1 MDLKYKQI
9 MRQMTALQRTVKEYE
24 CEIKKMETK
33 CIKGIG
39 EYTYVLTM
47 LDITV
52 CP

>member
-9 MRQMTALQRTVKEYE
+9 MRQITALQRTVKEYE
-24 CEIKKMETK
+24 CEIKKWK
-33 CIKGIG
+33 PNDFGIS